1 MTNSLEVGSIIG
13 GRYKVTGL
21 ITSTSDGDDVLSG
34 LDQVLNRNVSIL
46 VASKRNASQASQSG
60 RELATGERHSPIQV
74 LDMVITDGRPA
85 LVTNRARADELLE
98 LLVSQDAPYVE
109 PFFTE
114 SLGSEIFGQKRE
126 ATPQEDEEWDEHY
139 YDVENERPLIDLSSM
154 SERAR
159 ARAAERAVA
168 RDAAAAQKAEA
179 ARAKETEQSRAR
191 EAENARSREA
201 ESSRARE
208 AERPRVHE
216 TEERR
221 SRAEDRLS
229 AGRGYDDDRPAHR
242 DADLSSAAPAAAK
255 RPSVRPLGPEDG
267 SFTDPDATRSHPV
280 ARPERDSHGPSRVEG
295 AASTRSGAQE
305 RRRPGA
311 AAMAGT
317 AGLAGAG
324 AAAASAGGR
333 EGRTGRED
341 RFEQDGRRD
350 RRAEADRSRPVAED
364 EAGRRGRGSYAE
376 DRGEDKRGRFFSR
389 ALVGVLLAALLLGA
403 VFLAVTQ
410 LSTLFSKNGDTS
422 AKDSGSSAS
431 QSASPSQSAK
441 PGPKPQIS
449 EVQRLV
455 PSNPTLDAGSDG
467 TLGRIIDGNKQS
479 SWGSLV
485 YTNPQF
491 GNLTQN
497 FALVFKLKDPASV
510 KSFNLSQ
517 QYGSGGAFQVYVN
530 SQPSLEGATQVGQ
543 GGFTS
548 DQVKVNL
555 KDNQKSQYVI
565 MNVTELPRLNGVQ
578 AQYPWGMVISE
589 VTLD

>member
-139 YDVENERPLIDLSSM
+139 YDVESERPLIDLSSM

-201 ESSRARE
+201 ESARE
-208 AERPRVHE
+208 AERPRVDQ
-216 TEERR
+216 T
-221 SRAEDRLS
+221 EDRRS
-229 AGRGYDDDRPAHR
+229 AGRGYDDERPAHR

-280 ARPERDSHGPSRVEG
+280 ARPERDSHEPSRVED

-305 RRRPGA
+305 RGRPGA

-324 AAAASAGGR
+324 AAAASAGRG
-333 EGRTGRED
+333 GRTGRED

-350 RRAEADRSRPVAED
+350 RRAEAERRRPVAED

-376 DRGEDKRGRFFSR
+376 DGGEDKRGRFFSR

-422 AKDSGSSAS
+422 AKDSGTSAS

-449 EVQRLV
+449 EIQRLV

>member
-46 VASKRNASQASQSG
+46 FASKRNASQAAQSG
-60 RELATGERHSPIQV
+60 RELATGERRSPIQV

-126 ATPQEDEEWDEHY
+126 ATPQVDEEWDEHY
-139 YDVENERPLIDLSSM
+139 YDVESERPLIDLSSM

-179 ARAKETEQSRAR
+179 ARAKEAEQAR
-191 EAENARSREA
+191 TRDAEQARGRGAENAREREA
-201 ESSRARE
+201 EQPL
-208 AERPRVHE
+208 PR
-216 TEERR
+216 TE
-221 SRAEDRLS
+221 SHPL
-229 AGRGYDDDRPAHR
+229 
-242 DADLSSAAPAAAK
+242 PAAGLPAENHGASARDGGEPAQK
-255 RPSVRPLGPEDG
+255 RPSVRPLGPEGG
-267 SFTDPDATRSHPV
+267 SVSDPDPTRTHPV
-280 ARPERDSHGPSRVEG
+280 ARPG
-295 AASTRSGAQE
+295 ARQDA
-305 RRRPGA
+305 RPGA
-311 AAMAGT
+311 AALAGT

-324 AAAASAGGR
+324 AGAAAAGAGR
-333 EGRTGRED
+333 NARTHRDAHEEGRYRTED
-341 RFEQDGRRD
+341 HRNRSEDVRHRRPEVEEED
-350 RRAEADRSRPVAED
+350 ARAY
-364 EAGRRGRGSYAE
+364 GSYAE
-376 DRGEDKRGRFFSR
+376 DGGDDKRGRFFSR
-389 ALVGVLLAALLLGA
+389 ALVGLLLAALLLGA

-410 LSTLFSKNGDTS
+410 LGTLFKKDGGPEATGSDSKGT
-422 AKDSGSSAS
+422 A
-431 QSASPSQSAK
+431 QSASPSPSAK
-441 PGPKPQIS
+441 PGPKPQIA
-449 EVQRLV
+449 EIQRLV

-497 FALVFKLKDPASV
+497 FALVFKLKDPTSV

-517 QYGSGGAFQVYVN
+517 QYGSGGAFKVYVN

-548 DQVKVNL
+548 EQVKVGL